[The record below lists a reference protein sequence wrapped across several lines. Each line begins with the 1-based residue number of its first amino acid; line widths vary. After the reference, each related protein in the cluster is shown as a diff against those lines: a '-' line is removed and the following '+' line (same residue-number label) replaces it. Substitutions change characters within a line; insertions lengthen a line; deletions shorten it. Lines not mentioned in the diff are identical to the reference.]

1 MFIASYTKMLLI
13 FIYSSYIQRPYWT
26 ILLVLIFY
34 CRYWD
39 FFTHT
44 IISSVNN
51 VKLRFLLF
59 NTYSFYF
66 CIFILLDCHLCNR
79 KWKWLKLKSSNLFL
93 SLMEILPTL
102 NCLLDVCC
110 VFTLFIFIS
119 LRKLIFM
126 PKVLSIILYGF
137 YRCCSSRFSP
147 TKLIGY

>member
-1 MFIASYTKMLLI
+1 MKKGTLEWNQLFMRFILRYFITAVTLSSICIKYIFKLFIASYTKMLLI

-66 CIFILLDCHLCNR
+66 FIFILLDCHLCNR

-93 SLMEILPTL
+93 SLMKSFQHWT
-102 NCLLDVCC
+102 
-110 VFTLFIFIS
+110 VF
-119 LRKLIFM
+119 
-126 PKVLSIILYGF
+126 
-137 YRCCSSRFSP
+137 
-147 TKLIGY
+147 